1 MRDRVKDTAPR
12 ILVFAGSTRRDS
24 FNRKLAREA
33 AEALKSIG
41 ANVTYAELRD
51 YPMPLYDG
59 DMESEQGLPAAAK
72 AFKDLVRAQDGLLIA
87 SPEYNGSFP
96 ALLKNTIDWIS
107 RPEPGEKPLAAL
119 SGKTAAII
127 SASPGGG
134 GGRRG
139 LRHLRELLEMI
150 GVNVIPDQ
158 LSVARAFE
166 AFDADGHLVRPEDRE
181 ALLRVAEALTS
192 SLCKCRSA
200 AA

>member
-1 MRDRVKDTAPR
+1 MENRVNGAAPR
-12 ILVFAGSTRRDS
+12 ILIFAGSTRRDS
-24 FNRKLAREA
+24 FNRKLARGA
-33 AEALKSIG
+33 AEALESIG

-59 DMESEQGLPAAAK
+59 DMEWQQGLPAAAK
-72 AFKDLVRAQDGLLIA
+72 AFKQIVRAHDGMLIA

-107 RPEPGEKPLAAL
+107 RPEPGENPLAAL

-150 GVNVIPDQ
+150 GVNVIAEQ

-166 AFDADGHLVRPEDRE
+166 AFDADGRLVRPEDRE
-181 ALLRVAEALTS
+181 ALLRVVQALKS
-192 SLCKCRSA
+192 SLCKHCSA

>member
-1 MRDRVKDTAPR
+1 MENRVTHAAPR

-33 AEALKSIG
+33 AEALQSFG

-51 YPMPLYDG
+51 YPMPLYNG
-59 DMESEQGLPAAAK
+59 DMEAEQGLPTAAK
-72 AFKDLVRAQDGLLIA
+72 AFKQLVRAHDGLLIA

-150 GVNVIPDQ
+150 GVNVIAEQ
-158 LSVARAFE
+158 VSVARAFE
-166 AFDADGHLVRPEDRE
+166 AFDVDGRLVRPEDRS
-181 ALLRVAEALTS
+181 ALLRLRDALMS
-192 SLCKCRSA
+192 SLSDHRSA